1 MKPHLMLSSLLGLG
15 LGLGLAFVHPAAAQ
29 QAPLQPGEGA
39 PAATQ
44 DAGDRDQDR
53 DTVIVTATRR
63 DEPLQDVPLSITAFS
78 QEDLTAA
85 GIVGYEGLARATP
98 GIVVNK
104 PSANFNTFTARGIAT
119 NGYGA
124 NLQSTVAIYVDEL
137 PISNTGN
144 QTVVDTNLFD
154 VERVEFL
161 RGPQGTL
168 FGSGSLSGAL
178 RILTKS
184 PDLNDFD
191 VAATA
196 DFGITEADSFRQRYN
211 GMVNVPLIEDVAAL
225 RVVGFYRDEDGYI
238 DNVQTGITNANSLD
252 NYGGRAILLVEPTDR
267 LSVRLL
273 ASYETS
279 EPGDSSLTNPTL
291 GAYKR
296 RSVRPDTFGGTIE
309 NYNATIGY
317 EFDGATLTSSST
329 YSHFDQQFVAD
340 ISAAVGRAFPYALDA
355 RGPQE
360 TFVQE
365 VRLVSDP
372 GDTIDWVIGA
382 FYLDRTTEL
391 RNDIRTTAAFLASRG
406 LTGAQGPS
414 GDLIQSQ
421 NLQQTQQEVAL
432 FGELTYRFSDQFWV
446 TGGMRYGETE
456 RQLFVLPGAFTS
468 NFVTAALTN
477 ATGPLTIVPVPAA
490 TRPLATGSSPSY
502 KLSASYRITD
512 DITSYATVSTGYR
525 APAHNAN
532 AGRVSAIDPTD
543 LVIPEM
549 AGSDE
554 LTNYEVGVKGTYFDG
569 MLTANLA
576 LYYIDWQDIQVQANR
591 TSDSAQFATNIGG
604 ARSQGLEFEAAIF
617 PTDYIS
623 FGFSGSIGDTEIT
636 DLSVSEAA
644 ISGAVLGDSLSAPDF
659 QGSAYAQLDF
669 GVSEDVSG
677 YFNATIQHVGSFQ
690 NMFPNVPGRPT
701 VQAPTFGYTDEYQVV
716 NLSLGLTSGDLS
728 ATFYVEN
735 LLDDDATT
743 YLHPEGFLDSRYG
756 LLQPRTV
763 GVRLGYS
770 L

>member
-1 MKPHLMLSSLLGLG
+1 MKPHLMLSPLLGLG
-15 LGLGLAFVHPAAAQ
+15 LGLGLAFAHPAAAQ
-29 QAPLQPGEGA
+29 QAPAQPGDGTS
-39 PAATQ
+39 AAAQ
-44 DAGDRDQDR
+44 EAGDQDNDR
-53 DTVIVTATRR
+53 DTIIVTATRR

-184 PDLNDFD
+184 PDLNEFD
-191 VAATA
+191 IAATA
-196 DFGITEADSFRQRYN
+196 DFGITEADSLRQRYN
-211 GMVNVPLIEDVAAL
+211 AMVNVPLIEEVAAL

-238 DNVQTGITNANSLD
+238 DNVQTGVTNANSLE

-273 ASYETS
+273 ASYESS
-279 EPGDSSLTNPTL
+279 EPGDSSLTNPAL

-309 NYNATIGY
+309 NYNVTVGY
-317 EFDGATLTSSST
+317 EFDWATLTSSST
-329 YSHFDQQFVAD
+329 YSHFDQAFVAD

-365 VRLVSDP
+365 VRLVSEP
-372 GDTIDWVIGA
+372 GDAIDWVVGA

-391 RNDIRTTAAFLASRG
+391 RNDIRTTSAFLTSRG

-421 NLQQTQQEVAL
+421 NLQQTQQEIAI

-477 ATGPLTIVPVPAA
+477 ATGPLTIVPVAAA
-490 TRPLATGSSPSY
+490 TQPLATGSSPSY

-543 LVIPEM
+543 LVIPAL

-617 PTDYIS
+617 ATDDIT

-636 DLSVSEAA
+636 DLSASEAA

-659 QGSAYAQLDF
+659 QGSAYVQLDF
-669 GVSEDVSG
+669 DVSDDMSG
-677 YFNATIQHVGSFQ
+677 YFNATLQHVGSFQ

-716 NLSLGLTSGDLS
+716 NLSLGLKSGDVS

-756 LLQPRTV
+756 VLQPRTV